1 MSDFYLGFDGDIK
14 ISSNKDIALVQSTAQ
29 NDLQQIYL
37 RMMTEPG
44 DFYVY
49 PKLGVS
55 LSSLYG
61 MPQDPATAEYGKR
74 LIREA
79 LDREGV
85 FRGKNIQIK
94 AVPTSPDSIRFDVQL
109 ITSYGEPV
117 VLSINQNL

>member
-49 PKLGVS
+49 PKLGVA

>member
-14 ISSNKDIALVQSTAQ
+14 ISSNKDIAVVQSTAQ
-29 NDLQQIYL
+29 NDLQQIYV

-49 PKLGVS
+49 PKLGVT

-61 MPQDPATAEYGKR
+61 MPQDPTTAEYGKR

-94 AVPTSPDSIRFDVQL
+94 AIPTSPDSIRFDVQL
-109 ITSYGEPV
+109 ITSYGEPI

>member
-1 MSDFYLGFDGDIK
+1 
-14 ISSNKDIALVQSTAQ
+14 
-29 NDLQQIYL
+29 
-37 RMMTEPG
+37 
-44 DFYVY
+44 
-49 PKLGVS
+49 
-55 LSSLYG
+55 

-94 AVPTSPDSIRFDVQL
+94 AIPTSPDSIRFDVQL